1 MHCIALRPMVISGVA
16 AKLAGSGAL
25 VLAPNGWGIRLRL
38 GGCQWTVEQARIAL
52 P

>member
-25 VLAPNGWGIRLRL
+25 VLAPNGSGHPAAI
-38 GGCQWTVEQARIAL
+38 GGL
-52 P
+52 PVDGGTS